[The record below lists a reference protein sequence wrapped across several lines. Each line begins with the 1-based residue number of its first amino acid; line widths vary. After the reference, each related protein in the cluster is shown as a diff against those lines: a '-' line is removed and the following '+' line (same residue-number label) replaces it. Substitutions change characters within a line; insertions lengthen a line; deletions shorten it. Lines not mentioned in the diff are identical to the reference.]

1 MGKIIAIVTALAILT
16 AGLAG
21 CGVGEPAG
29 KPYDADKIDSKI
41 IARNNDF
48 SFDLLRQINETDV
61 NGSLFLSPLS
71 ISTALAMTY
80 NGAAGSTLADMERGL
95 RYEGLSK
102 EMVNETY
109 QNLLPFLS
117 QVDKE
122 VNLTISNSIWY
133 RIGEAIQ
140 EDFIATNK
148 QVFDAEVGE
157 LDFTDPKS
165 ADVINQWIN
174 EATEGKIDK
183 MIEPPIPATVVMY
196 LINAVYFK
204 GAWTTPF
211 EKDNTK
217 EADFTDIAG
226 KRQRIDMMSQ
236 YGDVAYGQGDGYKAV
251 RLPYGK
257 EKVAMYLLLPTD
269 GKNINDWITDMNAE
283 RFADIRKSISTQEK
297 VDLKIPKFKMEY
309 GIKELNS
316 ELIAMGMELPFDPAA
331 DFSGIRG
338 GLFISQVLHK
348 AVIEVNEEGSEA
360 AGVTVVVMDESAAAE
375 PLTFIAD
382 RPFLF
387 LIAEEDTGSILFLG
401 KFASVQ

>member
-1 MGKIIAIVTALAILT
+1 MGKIIAIATALAILT
-16 AGLAG
+16 AGLSG

-29 KPYDADKIDSKI
+29 KPYDADKIDSQI
-41 IARNNDF
+41 IARNNEF

-61 NGSLFLSPLS
+61 NGNLFLSPLS
-71 ISTALAMTY
+71 ISTALTMTY
-80 NGAAGSTLADMERGL
+80 NGAAGNTLADMERGL
-95 RYEGLSK
+95 RYQGFSK

-122 VNLTISNSIWY
+122 VDLTINNSIWY

-140 EDFIATNK
+140 EAFIATNK
-148 QVFDAEVGE
+148 QVFDAEVQE
-157 LDFTDPKS
+157 LDFSDPKS
-165 ADVINQWIN
+165 ADVINQWID

-204 GAWTTPF
+204 GDWTTPF

-217 EADFTDIAG
+217 ESDFTDITG
-226 KRQRIDMMSQ
+226 SRQRIDMMGY
-236 YGDVAYGQGDGYKAV
+236 YGDVAFGQGDGYKAV

-283 RFADIRKSISTQEK
+283 RFADIRESISTQEK

>member
-1 MGKIIAIVTALAILT
+1 MGKIIAIATALAILT
-16 AGLAG
+16 AGLSG
-21 CGVGEPAG
+21 CGVGEPVG
-29 KPYDADKIDSKI
+29 KPYDADKIDSQI
-41 IARNNDF
+41 IARNNEF

-61 NGSLFLSPLS
+61 DGNLFLSPLS
-71 ISTALAMTY
+71 ISTALTMTY
-80 NGAAGSTLADMERGL
+80 NGAAGNTLFDMERGL
-95 RYEGLSK
+95 RYQGFSK

-122 VNLTISNSIWY
+122 VDLTISNSIWY

-140 EDFIATNK
+140 EAFIATNK
-148 QVFDAEVGE
+148 QVFDAEVQE

-165 ADVINQWIN
+165 ADVINQWID
-174 EATEGKIDK
+174 EATSGKIDK

-204 GAWTTPF
+204 GDWTTPF